1 MCAGSNPAEGA
12 THPTHTS
19 SNRHSA
25 MCAGSNPA
33 EGAAPDRW
41 MAQRFYPLIVTETVA
56 VSQVPFLS
64 HTS

>member
-1 MCAGSNPAEGA
+1 
-12 THPTHTS
+12 
-19 SNRHSA
+19 